1 MGRAGKG
8 WYKAWKSVGKQKV
21 RKKVGKGM
29 TRLGN
34 DGEKVGKMQKD
45 GKTGI

>member
-1 MGRAGKG
+1 LEKCGKTE
-8 WYKAWKSVGKQKV
+8 SQE
-21 RKKVGKGM
+21 KVGKGM